1 MISAMETPPAAPRPR
16 SFVDSLATVVA
27 TGLGAGYSPLAP
39 GTCGSALG
47 LLLFWLVRGWPLW
60 AQVVGTVVLFFVG
73 VAASDRLATLLGK
86 KDPGRAV
93 IDEVAGMWLSLLML
107 PFGLRTA
114 LVAFVAFR
122 ITDTLKPWP
131 ARQMEGFRGGW
142 GIMADD
148 MMAGLYANLMVR
160 IVLLVWPLS

>member
-1 MISAMETPPAAPRPR
+1 MTTTDPTVSPVRR
-16 SFVDSLATVVA
+16 SFGDSIAVVVA

-39 GTCGSALG
+39 GTAGSAVG
-47 LLLFWLVRGWPLW
+47 LALFWLASGWPLW
-60 AQVVGTVVLFFVG
+60 AQVAGTVTLFFAG

-93 IDEVAGMWLSLLML
+93 IDEVAGMWVSLLML

-114 LVAFVAFR
+114 LIAFVAFR
-122 ITDTLKPWP
+122 LTDTLKPWP

-148 MMAGLYANLMVR
+148 MMAGVYANLLVR
-160 IVLLVWPLS
+160 VVLLVWPLP

>member
-1 MISAMETPPAAPRPR
+1 MTAESAVPAQRR
-16 SFVDSLATVVA
+16 SFADSVAVVVA

-39 GTCGSALG
+39 GTVGSAVG
-47 LLLFWLVRGWPLW
+47 LLLFWPAHGWPLW
-60 AQVVGTVVLFFVG
+60 ALVATTAVLFFAG

-93 IDEVAGMWLSLLML
+93 IDEVAGMWVSLLTL
-107 PFGLRTA
+107 PFGWRTA

-122 ITDTLKPWP
+122 VTDTLKPWP

-148 MMAGLYANLMVR
+148 MMAGVYANLLVR
-160 IVLLVWPLS
+160 VVLLVWPLP

>member
-1 MISAMETPPAAPRPR
+1 MSEETTTRPARR
-16 SFVDSLATVVA
+16 SFADSVAVVVA

-39 GTCGSALG
+39 GTVGSAVG
-47 LLLFWLVRGWPLW
+47 VLLFWLARGWPLW
-60 AQVVGTVVLFFVG
+60 AQVAATVALFFAG

-93 IDEVAGMWLSLLML
+93 IDEVAGMWVSLLMV
-107 PFGLRTA
+107 PFGVRTA

-122 ITDTLKPWP
+122 VMDTLKPWP

-148 MMAGLYANLMVR
+148 MMAGVYANLLVR
-160 IVLLVWPLS
+160 IVLLIWPLS